1 MKERR
6 PERNKAS
13 TMTRGSGGKDFQLFS
28 GTKKARRK
36 RTRNTWVP
44 WFASWVTIHWF
55 SLHYGLAFTINFKM
69 DYPTIYKL
77 LLKFSSEEFLMIERD
92 YFFFPNF
99 QDWSLCRTQKFSK
112 KTEFSLEVFIQCIF
126 TFIVLVCHIGFTSLF
141 FPGQFLQA
149 SKVIPRWFSFLDML
163 PANIYRNNIF

>member
-1 MKERR
+1 MRERR

-112 KTEFSLEVFIQCIF
+112 KTRIFFGSLYTVHLYFHCFGLPHWIYFTVFPW
-126 TFIVLVCHIGFTSLF
+126 TVSAGF
-141 FPGQFLQA
+141 
-149 SKVIPRWFSFLDML
+149 
-163 PANIYRNNIF
+163 

>member
-77 LLKFSSEEFLMIERD
+77 LLIFSSEELLMIERD
-92 YFFFPNF
+92 YFFSPAFRIGIYAGLKNFQKKPNF
-99 QDWSLCRTQKFSK
+99 LWKSLYSASLLSLFWFATLDLLHC
-112 KTEFSLEVFIQCIF
+112 FSLDSFCR
-126 TFIVLVCHIGFTSLF
+126 LL
-141 FPGQFLQA
+141 
-149 SKVIPRWFSFLDML
+149 RWFQDDFPS
-163 PANIYRNNIF
+163 